1 MTWGEQNTEIEAF
14 EQLDWAVHEAGINF
28 IDTAELY
35 PVPPRPDTAGSTEV
49 IIGKWLAKGG
59 PELREGGPELRK
71 KIILASKVAGYSKG
85 RGYLVEKRRET
96 LGTEMGDAS
105 SFATHLS
112 KVQIFEAVDASL
124 KRLQTTYLDLYQLH
138 WPERYTPVFG
148 ELSYKRAARP
158 ERYTPVFGELSY
170 KRASERADAVTIE
183 EQVAA
188 IGELVKSGKV
198 RYWGLSNE
206 NAFGVTKFVHACE
219 KLGVPLPVSIQN
231 DFAFV
236 DRRFEQDGTAEAC
249 APHNVGANGI
259 GLLAYG
265 ALAGGTLSGK
275 YADAAGTAQVETS
288 RHAKFPDFQPRYHA
302 NSTLEL
308 SAEFAKVAKKYG
320 LKPAQLALAWAAA
333 KEYMG
338 SVIIAATTMQQLKEN
353 VAAFDVSIPEE
364 CATELEK
371 LYLNYE
377 RPYFANVGR
386 MGRNNP

>member
-1 MTWGEQNTEIEAF
+1 MPLRQVQLGHSDMLVTIACLGTMTWGEQNSEIEAF
-14 EQLDWAVHEAGINF
+14 EQLDWAVHEGGINF

-59 PELREGGPELRK
+59 PELRK

-96 LGTEMGDAS
+96 LAYEMGDPE

-112 KVQIFEAVDASL
+112 KDQIFEAVDASL
-124 KRLQTTYLDLYQLH
+124 KRLQTSYLDLYQLH
-138 WPERYTPVFG
+138 W
-148 ELSYKRAARP
+148 P

-188 IGELVKSGKV
+188 IGELIKSGKI

-219 KLGVPLPVSIQN
+219 KQGVPLPVSIQN

-275 YADAAGTAQVETS
+275 YADPAAATLLEKS
-288 RHAKFPDFQPRYHA
+288 RHSKFPDFQPRYHA
-302 NSTLEL
+302 NSTKEL
-308 SAEFAKVAKKYG
+308 AAEFAKIANKYSI
-320 LKPAQLALAWAAA
+320 KPAQLALAWAAS

-338 SVIIAATTMQQLKEN
+338 SVIIGATSMEQLKDN
-353 VAAFDVSIPEE
+353 VAAFDVIIPDQ
-364 CATELEK
+364 CAAELEK

>member
-1 MTWGEQNTEIEAF
+1 MRSVQLGHSDLMVTIACLGTMTWGEQNTELEAF
-14 EQLDWAVHEAGINF
+14 EQLDYAVHQAGINF

-35 PVPPRPDTAGSTEV
+35 PVPPKPDTAGLTETM
-49 IIGKWLAKGG
+49 IGKWLA
-59 PELREGGPELRK
+59 RGGPELRK

-85 RGYLVEKRRET
+85 RGYLVEKRKAT
-96 LGTEMGDAS
+96 LGSETGDPAS
-105 SFATHLS
+105 YATHLS
-112 KVQIFEAVDASL
+112 RDQMLEACDASL

-138 WPERYTPVFG
+138 WPERYTPCFG
-148 ELSYKRAARP
+148 ALGYVRAN
-158 ERYTPVFGELSY
+158 ERQ
-170 KRASERADAVTIE
+170 DAVAIE

-188 IGELVKSGKV
+188 IGELIKSGKI

-206 NAFGVTKFVHACE
+206 NSFGVTKFVHACQ

-249 APHNVGANGI
+249 SPYNVGGNGI

-275 YADAAGTAQVETS
+275 YADPAAAAQLAES

-302 NSTLEL
+302 NSTKEMA
-308 SAEFAKVAKKYG
+308 AEFAKIANKYSIA
-320 LKPAQLALAWAAA
+320 PAQLALAWAAA
-333 KEYMG
+333 REYMG
-338 SVIIAATTMQQLKEN
+338 SVIIGATSMAQLKEN
-353 VAAFDVSIPEE
+353 IAAFDITIPKE
-364 CATELEK
+364 CEAELEK
-371 LYLNYE
+371 LYLSYE

-386 MGRNNP
+386 MGRANP